1 MYKIFKK
8 LTNYYLKLAN
18 LLKSNQSK
26 IKYWY
31 SELIYLIVIIIS
43 KIIRKREINKLDFE
57 KIRKYYKVY
66 GEEETIRHFSLSK
79 KILNEIID

>member
-18 LLKSNQSK
+18 LLKSNPSK

-79 KILNEIID
+79 KILNEIIG

>member
-8 LTNYYLKLAN
+8 LTNYYLKLSN

-26 IKYWY
+26 IKYLY